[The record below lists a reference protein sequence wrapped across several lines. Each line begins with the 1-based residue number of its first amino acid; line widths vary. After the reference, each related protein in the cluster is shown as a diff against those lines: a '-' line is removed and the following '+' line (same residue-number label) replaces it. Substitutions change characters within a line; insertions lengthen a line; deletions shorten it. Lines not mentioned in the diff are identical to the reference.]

1 MPTNTFL
8 SLTNAD
14 LGLHSQQ
21 IQGVVYAP
29 GLVCTRCLHPG
40 NQAVVVSN
48 WRRLD
53 LLGENCVEDE
63 SPKPWLKSLA
73 TAKYFTSLSD
83 IIIDRALP
91 LRDRKHFRSAAL
103 YNQIYPRQDFAA
115 NILARYRRG
124 ELISGGQFDENLTVA
139 ELLGEPNDLLAQ
151 RDQLTRLAML
161 ARLGEQLGNRVA
173 SKVSGLSDVVRKQGL
188 TSKQNQMVW
197 AIQNDY
203 SEEMLPYTY
212 QFLSHWPPKNGIIS
226 LD

>member
-1 MPTNTFL
+1 
-8 SLTNAD
+8 
-14 LGLHSQQ
+14 
-21 IQGVVYAP
+21 
-29 GLVCTRCLHPG
+29 
-40 NQAVVVSN
+40 VVVSN